1 MVQLR
6 NNFAFGLG
14 RGEVT
19 QGKRTREKRKKEG
32 ESGDEERATM
42 GKLGGNTQMRE
53 SFCPLSSS
61 RPVTEPVCKTGMP
74 PTIPPGHWKLSPPPL
89 PPPPPS
95 PGYLFRR
102 IKSHSPPFLIWG
114 SPTICGDFPSPRG
127 PSFPHWE
134 SSSLAVRCRPS
145 CKVGEQILR
154 WLCCGCNTFKCT
166 WTVKH
171 FHLGDGG
178 TTGSRCRGSSPS
190 HSQQRYLGCCQRQ
203 ALAEVGRVSFT
214 GPKQGG
220 KDATKDLLSES
231 VLP

>member
-171 FHLGDGG
+171 FHLGGRGDHRVKAPRVLSFPL
-178 TTGSRCRGSSPS
+178 TAALSRLLSKTSPCRGRAGVV
-190 HSQQRYLGCCQRQ
+190 HRAQAGWEGCNQGL
-203 ALAEVGRVSFT
+203 AL
-214 GPKQGG
+214 
-220 KDATKDLLSES
+220 
-231 VLP
+231 